1 MKKIILITLTIVL
14 AISNLKSQNS
24 IEKTL
29 DEVIVSANRAQNQGN
44 ITNVQIIGL
53 EEIENA
59 PVQTIEDLLE
69 YAMNVDV
76 RQRGGQGV
84 QADISMRGGTFEQV
98 LVMLNGIK
106 LNDPQT
112 GHHTMDLPVS
122 LEQIERIE
130 VITGGASRVF
140 GNYAYTGAIN
150 IITKSE
156 MANSISISGGQNAFK
171 SGGINYHT
179 STGNLKH
186 NISINQKESD
196 GYIKG
201 MDYKIKNY
209 YYQAKTNIDGINALF
224 NAGYTNKE
232 FGALNFYTPRFPNQ
246 FEKTQTTF
254 ASLQLRK
261 EGKITLDNK
270 ISWRKHND
278 EFILFRENP
287 SWYHNFHETN
297 VFSMDMNVIQKTKT
311 GTNVIGMEMRANN
324 IISNVLGND
333 LESPIEIDSNNFY
346 QKGANRTTTNLFAE
360 KNINLNDLA
369 ISAGIMMNIDSEYGN
384 EYFPG
389 IDISYN
395 VSDNIKLFTSYNK
408 SMRTPNY
415 TELYYSSPTDTGN
428 INLKSEYSTNQE
440 LGLKWNGRSHKTTFT
455 YYKREGENMIDW
467 VLTNGDN
474 VWRTQNLSQLTTKGY
489 EFNSKIDINKM
500 FNTNLPISSLR
511 INYAINKSNKKSDG
525 FQSRYVL
532 DHLKSNF
539 SLTASQNIGKKIRID
554 WRASHQDREGGY
566 IEYEG
571 GQYELEFTTEEE
583 WHESGKEVKYTPFWL
598 ISTRL
603 SYKVFNN
610 STMFLEVN
618 NLFDNEYV
626 DFGNVPQPGR
636 WMRAGVKITI

>member
-1 MKKIILITLTIVL
+1 MRNTI
-14 AISNLKSQNS
+14 
-24 IEKTL
+24 KTL
-29 DEVIVSANRAQNQGN
+29 FVIALTPNIAIAQNTISRNIDEVVVSANRAQTEEN
-44 ITNVQIIGL
+44 ITNVQVISL

-69 YAMNVDV
+69 YAINVDV

-130 VITGGASRVF
+130 VITGGASRIF

-156 MANSISISGGQNAFK
+156 MQNSISISGGENGFK
-171 SGGINYHT
+171 SGGVNYHK
-179 STGNLKH
+179 STENLKH
-186 NISINQKESD
+186 NISVNQKESD
-196 GYIKG
+196 GYIEG

-209 YYQAKTNIDGINALF
+209 YYQAKTNIDGVNTLF

-232 FGALNFYTPRFPNQ
+232 FGAFSFYTPKYPDQ

-254 ASLQLRK
+254 ASLQLKR
-261 EGKITLDNK
+261 EDNITLDNK
-270 ISWRKHND
+270 MYWRKHND

-297 VFSMDMNVIQKTKT
+297 VFGMDMNVVQKTKT
-311 GTNVIGMEMRANN
+311 GTNVIGMEIRTDN
-324 IISNVLGND
+324 IISNVLGTD

-346 QKGANRTTTNLFAE
+346 YKGASRTTTNLFAE
-360 KNINLNDLA
+360 KNIKLNKIA

-389 IDISYN
+389 IDMSYN
-395 VSDNIKLFTSYNK
+395 VADNIKAFASYNK

-415 TELYYSSPTDTGN
+415 TELYYSSPTNQGN
-428 INLKSEYSTNQE
+428 VNLQSEHSTNKE
-440 LGLKWNGRSHKTTFT
+440 IGLKWDGNAHKTTFT
-455 YYKREGENMIDW
+455 CYQREGRNMIDW
-467 VLTNGDN
+467 VLINGDSI
-474 VWRTQNLSQLTTKGY
+474 WRTQNLSQLTTTGY
-489 EFNSKIDINKM
+489 EFNSRIDINKLL
-500 FNTNLPISSLR
+500 NTNSPISSLSV
-511 INYAINKSNKKSDG
+511 NYAVNESDTTSEG
-525 FQSRYVL
+525 FQSAYVL

-539 SLTASQNIGKKIRID
+539 SITASQNISKKIRID
-554 WRASHQDREGGY
+554 WRASQQDREGGY
-566 IEYEG
+566 TD
-571 GQYELEFTTEEE
+571 F
-583 WHESGKEVKYTPFWL
+583 ESGEETDYLPFWL
-598 ISTRL
+598 VSTRV
-603 SYKVFNN
+603 SYRVFKN
-610 STMFLEVN
+610 STMFLEIN
-618 NLFDNEYV
+618 NLLDNEYV
-626 DFGNVPQPGR
+626 DFGNIPQAGR
-636 WMRAGVKITI
+636 WMRAGLKITL

>member
-1 MKKIILITLTIVL
+1 MREIILITLTIAL
-14 AISNLKSQNS
+14 AICNLKAQNS
-24 IEKTL
+24 IEKNL
-29 DEVIVSANRAQNQGN
+29 DEVIVSANRAQTEGN
-44 ITNVQIIGL
+44 ITNVQIISL

-84 QADISMRGGTFEQV
+84 QADISIRGGTFEQV

-130 VITGGASRVF
+130 IITGGASRIF

-150 IITKSE
+150 IITKLE
-156 MANSISISGGQNAFK
+156 MANSFSISRGGNAFK

-186 NISINQKESD
+186 NISVNQKESD
-196 GYIKG
+196 GYTEG
-201 MDYKIKNY
+201 VDYKIKNY

-232 FGALNFYTPRFPNQ
+232 FGAFSFYTPKYPNQ
-246 FEKTQTTF
+246 FETTQTTF

-311 GTNVIGMEMRANN
+311 GTNVIGMEIRTDN

-333 LESPIEIDSNNFY
+333 LESPIEIDTNNFY
-346 QKGANRTTTNLFAE
+346 YKGANTTTTNLFIE
-360 KNINLNDLA
+360 KNINLKNLA
-369 ISAGIMMNIDSEYGN
+369 ISAGIMMNINSEYGN

-389 IDISYN
+389 IDMAYN
-395 VSDNIKLFTSYNK
+395 FSNNITLFTSYNK

-415 TELYYSSPTDTGN
+415 TELYYISPTNQGN
-428 INLKSEYSTNQE
+428 INLKSEHSTNQE
-440 LGLKWNGRSHKTTFT
+440 LGLKWNGKSHKTTFT

-467 VLTNGDN
+467 VLINGDSI
-474 VWRTQNLSQLTTKGY
+474 WRTQNLSQLTTTGY
-489 EFNSKIDINKM
+489 ELNSRIDINKM
-500 FNTNLPISSLR
+500 FNTNLPISTLN
-511 INYAINKSNKKSDG
+511 INYAVNESDTTSEG
-525 FQSRYVL
+525 FQSAYVL
-532 DHLKSNF
+532 DHLKSNLSF
-539 SLTASQNIGKKIRID
+539 TASQNISEKIRID
-554 WRASHQDREGGY
+554 WRASRQDREGGY
-566 IEYEG
+566 IEDVDY
-571 GQYELEFTTEEE
+571 L
-583 WHESGKEVKYTPFWL
+583 PFWL

-603 SYKVFNN
+603 SCKVFNN
-610 STMFLEVN
+610 STIFLEIN

-626 DFGNVPQPGR
+626 DFGNIPQPGR

>member
-1 MKKIILITLTIVL
+1 MKTSIKIILAYFL
-14 AISNLKSQNS
+14 ISNS
-24 IEKTL
+24 IFAQEKISRNIN
-29 DEVIVSANRAQNQGN
+29 EVVISANRAQTEGN
-44 ITNVQIIGL
+44 ITNIQIISQQ
-53 EEIENA
+53 EIENA

-84 QADISMRGGTFEQV
+84 QADISMRGGSFEQV

-112 GHHTMDLPVS
+112 GHHNMDLPVN

-130 VITGGASRVF
+130 IITGGASRVF

-156 MANSISISGGQNAFK
+156 MANSISISTGENEFK
-171 SGGINYHT
+171 SGNINYYN

-186 NISINQKESD
+186 NISVNHKKSD
-196 GYIKG
+196 GYIEG

-232 FGALNFYTPRFPNQ
+232 FGALSFYTPKYPNQ
-246 FEKTQTTF
+246 YEKTQTTF
-254 ASLQLRK
+254 TSLQLRR
-261 EGKITLDNK
+261 EGEITLENK
-270 ISWRKHND
+270 IAWRKHND

-297 VFSMDMNVIQKTKT
+297 VFSIDMNAVQKTKT
-311 GTNVIGMEMRANN
+311 GTNVIGMEIRTDN
-324 IISNVLGND
+324 IISNVLGD
-333 LESPIEIDSNNFY
+333 DIESPIKIDTNNFY
-346 QKGANRTTTNLFAE
+346 YKGANRTTTNLFIE
-360 KNINLNDLA
+360 KNIILNDLA

-389 IDISYN
+389 IDISYDIN
-395 VSDNIKLFTSYNK
+395 SNFKVFASSNK

-415 TELYYSSPTDTGN
+415 TELYYKSPTDTGN
-428 INLKSEYSTNQE
+428 INLTAENSINKEI
-440 LGLKWNGRSHKTTFT
+440 GLKWNGRSHKTTFT
-455 YYKREGENMIDW
+455 YYKREGTNMIDW
-467 VLTNGDN
+467 VLINGDSI
-474 VWRTQNLSQLTTKGY
+474 WRTQNLNQITTTGY
-489 EFNSKIDINKM
+489 EFNSRININKI
-500 FNTNLPISSLR
+500 FNTNLPISSLS
-511 INYAINKSNKKSDG
+511 INYSINESDKNSDG

-539 SLTASQNIGKKIRID
+539 SLTASQILSKKLRID
-554 WRASHQDREGGY
+554 WRASHQDREGGFTDFY
-566 IEYEG
+566 SKEEVEY
-571 GQYELEFTTEEE
+571 L
-583 WHESGKEVKYTPFWL
+583 PFWL

-603 SYKVFNN
+603 SYKVYSNN
-610 STMFLEVN
+610 TMFLEIN
-618 NLFDNEYV
+618 NLLNNEYV
-626 DFGNVPQPGR
+626 DFGNIPQPGR
-636 WMRAGVKITI
+636 WMRAGLKIKF

>member
-1 MKKIILITLTIVL
+1 MKKIILITLTIAL
-14 AISNLKSQNS
+14 AICNLKAQNS
-24 IEKTL
+24 IEKNL
-29 DEVIVSANRAQNQGN
+29 DEVIVSANRAQTEGN
-44 ITNVQIIGL
+44 ITNVQIISL

-76 RQRGGQGV
+76 RQRGSQGV
-84 QADISMRGGTFEQV
+84 QADISIRGGTFEQV

-130 VITGGASRVF
+130 IITGGASRIF

-156 MANSISISGGQNAFK
+156 MANSVGISGGENAFK

-186 NISINQKESD
+186 NISVNQKESD
-196 GYIKG
+196 GYIEG

-232 FGALNFYTPRFPNQ
+232 FGAFSFYTPKYPNQ
-246 FEKTQTTF
+246 FETTQTTF

-297 VFSMDMNVIQKTKT
+297 VFSMEMNVIQKTKT
-311 GTNVIGMEMRANN
+311 GTNVIGMEIRTDN

-333 LESPIEIDSNNFY
+333 LESPIEIDTNNFY
-346 QKGANRTTTNLFAE
+346 YKGANTTTTNLFIE
-360 KNINLNDLA
+360 KNINLKNLA
-369 ISAGIMMNIDSEYGN
+369 ISAGIMMNINSEYGN

-389 IDISYN
+389 IDMSYN
-395 VSDNIKLFTSYNK
+395 ISDNIKVFTSYNK

-415 TELYYSSPTDTGN
+415 TELHYSSTTNQGN
-428 INLKSEYSTNQE
+428 INLKSEHSTNQE
-440 LGLKWNGRSHKTTFT
+440 LGLKWNGKSHKTTFT

-467 VLTNGDN
+467 VLINGDSI
-474 VWRTQNLSQLTTKGY
+474 WRTQNLSQLTTTGY
-489 EFNSKIDINKM
+489 ELNSRIDINKM
-500 FNTNLPISSLR
+500 FNTNLPISTLN
-511 INYAINKSNKKSDG
+511 INYAVNESDTTSEG
-525 FQSRYVL
+525 FQSAYVL
-532 DHLKSNF
+532 DHLKSNLSF
-539 SLTASQNIGKKIRID
+539 TASQNISEKIRID
-554 WRASHQDREGGY
+554 WRASRQDREGGY
-566 IEYEG
+566 ID
-571 GQYELEFTTEEE
+571 F
-583 WHESGKEVKYTPFWL
+583 ESGEDVDYLPFWL

-603 SYKVFNN
+603 SCKVFNN
-610 STMFLEVN
+610 STIFLEIN

-626 DFGNVPQPGR
+626 DFGNIPQAGR

>member
-1 MKKIILITLTIVL
+1 MKKITLITLTIAL
-14 AISNLKSQNS
+14 AICNLKAQNS
-24 IEKTL
+24 LKKTL
-29 DEVIVSANRAQNQGN
+29 DEVIVSANRAQSQGN

-130 VITGGASRVF
+130 IITGGASRVF

-156 MANSISISGGQNAFK
+156 MANSISISGGENAFQ

-196 GYIKG
+196 GYIEG

-209 YYQAKTNIDGINALF
+209 YYQAKTNIDGINTLF

-232 FGALNFYTPRFPNQ
+232 FGAFSFYTPKYPNQ
-246 FEKTQTTF
+246 FEKTKTTF

-311 GTNVIGMEMRANN
+311 GTNVIGMEIRTDN

-333 LESPIEIDSNNFY
+333 LESPIEIDTNNFY
-346 QKGANRTTTNLFAE
+346 YKGASRTTTNLFIE

-389 IDISYN
+389 IDIAYN
-395 VSDNIKLFTSYNK
+395 VSDNFKVFTSYNK

-415 TELYYSSPTDTGN
+415 TELYYSSPTNQGN
-428 INLKSEYSTNQE
+428 INLKSEHSTNQE
-440 LGLKWNGRSHKTTFT
+440 LGLKWNGNSHKTTFT
-455 YYKREGENMIDW
+455 FYKREGENMIDW
-467 VLTNGDN
+467 VLINGDSI
-474 VWRTQNLSQLTTKGY
+474 WRTQNLSQLTTKGY
-489 EFNSKIDINKM
+489 ELNSRIDINKM
-500 FNTNLPISSLR
+500 FDTNLPISTLNIS
-511 INYAINKSNKKSDG
+511 YAVNESDTTSEG
-525 FQSRYVL
+525 FQSAYVL
-532 DHLKSNF
+532 DHLKSNLSF
-539 SLTASQNIGKKIRID
+539 TASQNINKNIRID
-554 WRASHQDREGGY
+554 WRASRQDREGGY
-566 IEYEG
+566 ID
-571 GQYELEFTTEEE
+571 F
-583 WHESGKEVKYTPFWL
+583 ESGEDVEYLPFWL

-603 SYKVFNN
+603 SYKVFTN

-626 DFGNVPQPGR
+626 DFGNIPQPGK

>member
-1 MKKIILITLTIVL
+1 MKKIILITLTIAL
-14 AISNLKSQNS
+14 AICNLKAQNS
-24 IEKTL
+24 IEKNL
-29 DEVIVSANRAQNQGN
+29 DEVIVSANRAQTEGN
-44 ITNVQIIGL
+44 ITSVQIISL

-130 VITGGASRVF
+130 IITGGASRIF

-156 MANSISISGGQNAFK
+156 MANSVSISGGENAFK

-186 NISINQKESD
+186 NISVNQKESD
-196 GYIKG
+196 GYIEG

-209 YYQAKTNIDGINALF
+209 YYQAKTSIDGINSLF

-232 FGALNFYTPRFPNQ
+232 FGAFSFYSPKYPNQ

-261 EGKITLDNK
+261 EGKLTLDNK
-270 ISWRKHND
+270 ISWRRHND

-287 SWYHNFHETN
+287 SLYHNFHETN

-311 GTNVIGMEMRANN
+311 GTNVIGMEIRTDN

-333 LESPIEIDSNNFY
+333 LESPIEIDTNNFY
-346 QKGANRTTTNLFAE
+346 YKGASRTTTNLFIE
-360 KNINLNDLA
+360 KNINLNNLA
-369 ISAGIMMNIDSEYGN
+369 ISAGIMMNINSKYGN

-389 IDISYN
+389 IDMAYN
-395 VSDNIKLFTSYNK
+395 FSNTIKLFTSYNK

-415 TELYYSSPTDTGN
+415 TELYYLSPTNQGN
-428 INLKSEYSTNQE
+428 INLKSEHSTNQE
-440 LGLKWNGRSHKTTFT
+440 LGLKWNGNSHKTTFT

-467 VLTNGDN
+467 VLINGDSI
-474 VWRTQNLSQLTTKGY
+474 WRTQNLRKLTTTGY
-489 EFNSKIDINKM
+489 ELNSRIDINKM
-500 FNTNLPISSLR
+500 FNTNLPISALNIS
-511 INYAINKSNKKSDG
+511 YAVNESDTTSEG
-525 FQSRYVL
+525 FQSAYVL
-532 DHLKSNF
+532 DHLKSNLSF
-539 SLTASQNIGKKIRID
+539 TASQNISEKIRID
-554 WRASHQDREGGY
+554 WRASRQDREGGY
-566 IEYEG
+566 ID
-571 GQYELEFTTEEE
+571 F
-583 WHESGKEVKYTPFWL
+583 ESGEDVEYLPFWL

-603 SYKVFNN
+603 SCKVFNN
-610 STMFLEVN
+610 STIFLEIN

-626 DFGNVPQPGR
+626 DFGNIPQPGR

>member
-1 MKKIILITLTIVL
+1 MREIILITLTIAL
-14 AISNLKSQNS
+14 AICNLKAQNS
-24 IEKTL
+24 IEKNL
-29 DEVIVSANRAQNQGN
+29 DEVVVSANRAQTEGN
-44 ITNVQIIGL
+44 ITNVQIISL

-84 QADISMRGGTFEQV
+84 QADISIRGGTFEQV

-122 LEQIERIE
+122 LEQIEKIE
-130 VITGGASRVF
+130 IITGGASRIF

-156 MANSISISGGQNAFK
+156 MANSFSISGGENAFK

-186 NISINQKESD
+186 NISVNQKESD
-196 GYIKG
+196 GYTEG
-201 MDYKIKNY
+201 VDYKIKNY

-232 FGALNFYTPRFPNQ
+232 FGAFSFYTPKYPNQ
-246 FEKTQTTF
+246 FETTQTTF

-311 GTNVIGMEMRANN
+311 GTNVIGMEIRTDN

-333 LESPIEIDSNNFY
+333 LESPIEIDTNNFY
-346 QKGANRTTTNLFAE
+346 YKGANTTTTNLFIE
-360 KNINLNDLA
+360 KNINLKNLA
-369 ISAGIMMNIDSEYGN
+369 ISAGIMMNINSEYGN

-389 IDISYN
+389 IDMAYN
-395 VSDNIKLFTSYNK
+395 FSNNITLFTSYNK

-415 TELYYSSPTDTGN
+415 TELYYISPTNQGN
-428 INLKSEYSTNQE
+428 INLKSEHSTNQE
-440 LGLKWNGRSHKTTFT
+440 LGLKWNGKSHKTTFT

-467 VLTNGDN
+467 VLINGDSI
-474 VWRTQNLSQLTTKGY
+474 WRTQNLSQLTTTGY
-489 EFNSKIDINKM
+489 ELNSRIDINKM
-500 FNTNLPISSLR
+500 FNTNLPISTLN
-511 INYAINKSNKKSDG
+511 INYAVNESDTTSEG
-525 FQSRYVL
+525 FQSAYVL
-532 DHLKSNF
+532 DHLKSNLSF
-539 SLTASQNIGKKIRID
+539 TASQNISEKIRID
-554 WRASHQDREGGY
+554 WRASRQDREGGY
-566 IEYEG
+566 ID
-571 GQYELEFTTEEE
+571 F
-583 WHESGKEVKYTPFWL
+583 ESGEDVDYLPFWL

-603 SYKVFNN
+603 SCKVFNN
-610 STMFLEVN
+610 STIFLEIN

-626 DFGNVPQPGR
+626 DFGNIPQPGR

>member
-1 MKKIILITLTIVL
+1 MIALTSNI
-14 AISNLKSQNS
+14 AIAQNTIS
-24 IEKTL
+24 RNI
-29 DEVIVSANRAQNQGN
+29 DEVVVSANRAQTEEN
-44 ITNVQIIGL
+44 ITNVQVISL

-69 YAMNVDV
+69 YAINVDV

-130 VITGGASRVF
+130 VITGGASRIF

-156 MANSISISGGQNAFK
+156 MKNSISISGGENEFK
-171 SGGINYHT
+171 SGGVNYHK
-179 STGNLKH
+179 STENLKH
-186 NISINQKESD
+186 NISVNQKESD
-196 GYIKG
+196 GYIEG

-209 YYQAKTNIDGINALF
+209 YYQAKTNIDGVNALF

-232 FGALNFYTPRFPNQ
+232 FGAFSFYTPKYPDQ

-254 ASLQLRK
+254 ASLQLKR
-261 EGKITLDNK
+261 EGNITLDNK
-270 ISWRKHND
+270 MYWRKHND

-297 VFSMDMNVIQKTKT
+297 VFGMDMNVVQKTKT
-311 GTNVIGMEMRANN
+311 GTNVIGMEIRTDN
-324 IISNVLGND
+324 IISNVLGTD

-346 QKGANRTTTNLFAE
+346 YKGASRTTTNLFAE
-360 KNINLNDLA
+360 KNIKLNKIA

-389 IDISYN
+389 IDMSYS

-415 TELYYSSPTDTGN
+415 TELYYSSPTNQGN
-428 INLKSEYSTNQE
+428 INLQSEHSTNKE
-440 LGLKWNGRSHKTTFT
+440 IGLKWDGNAHKTTFT
-455 YYKREGENMIDW
+455 CYQREGRNMIDW
-467 VLTNGDN
+467 VLINGDSI
-474 VWRTQNLSQLTTKGY
+474 WRTQNLSQLTTTGY
-489 EFNSKIDINKM
+489 EFNSRIDINKLL
-500 FNTNLPISSLR
+500 NTNSPISSLSV
-511 INYAINKSNKKSDG
+511 NYAVNESDTTSEG
-525 FQSRYVL
+525 FQSAYVL
-532 DHLKSNF
+532 DHLRSNF
-539 SLTASQNIGKKIRID
+539 SLSASQNISDKIRID
-554 WRASHQDREGGY
+554 WIASYQDREGGY
-566 IEYEG
+566 TD
-571 GQYELEFTTEEE
+571 F
-583 WHESGKEVKYTPFWL
+583 ESGEEVEYLPFWL
-598 ISTRL
+598 VSARV
-603 SYKVFNN
+603 SYKVFEN
-610 STMFLEVN
+610 SKIFIDIN
-618 NLFDNEYV
+618 NLLDNEYV
-626 DFGNVPQPGR
+626 DFGNIPQPRR
-636 WMRAGVKITI
+636 WVRVGMNILL

>member
-1 MKKIILITLTIVL
+1 MKKIILITLTIAL
-14 AISNLKSQNS
+14 AICNLKAQNS
-24 IEKTL
+24 IEKNL
-29 DEVIVSANRAQNQGN
+29 DEVIVSANRAQTEGN
-44 ITNVQIIGL
+44 ITNVQIISL

-130 VITGGASRVF
+130 IITGGASRIF

-156 MANSISISGGQNAFK
+156 MANSFSISGGGNAFK

-186 NISINQKESD
+186 NISVNQKESD
-196 GYIKG
+196 GYTEG
-201 MDYKIKNY
+201 VDYKIKNY

-232 FGALNFYTPRFPNQ
+232 FGAFSFYTPKYPNQ
-246 FEKTQTTF
+246 FETTQTTF

-270 ISWRKHND
+270 ISWKKHND

-311 GTNVIGMEMRANN
+311 GTNVIGMEIRTDN

-333 LESPIEIDSNNFY
+333 LESPIEIDTNNFY
-346 QKGANRTTTNLFAE
+346 YKGANTTTTNLFIE
-360 KNINLNDLA
+360 KNINLKNLA
-369 ISAGIMMNIDSEYGN
+369 ISAGIMMNINSEYGN

-389 IDISYN
+389 IDMAYN
-395 VSDNIKLFTSYNK
+395 FSNNIKLFTSYNK

-415 TELYYSSPTDTGN
+415 TELYYLSPTNQGN
-428 INLKSEYSTNQE
+428 INLKSEHSTNQE
-440 LGLKWNGRSHKTTFT
+440 LGLKWNGKSHKTTFT

-467 VLTNGDN
+467 VLINGDSI
-474 VWRTQNLSQLTTKGY
+474 WRTHNLSQLTTTGY
-489 EFNSKIDINKM
+489 ELNSRIDINKM
-500 FNTNLPISSLR
+500 FNTNLPISTLN
-511 INYAINKSNKKSDG
+511 INYAVNESDTTSEG
-525 FQSRYVL
+525 FQSAYVL
-532 DHLKSNF
+532 DHLKSNLSF
-539 SLTASQNIGKKIRID
+539 TASQNISEKIRID
-554 WRASHQDREGGY
+554 WRASRQDREGGY
-566 IEYEG
+566 ID
-571 GQYELEFTTEEE
+571 F
-583 WHESGKEVKYTPFWL
+583 ESGEDVDYLPFWL

-603 SYKVFNN
+603 SCKVFNN
-610 STMFLEVN
+610 STIFLEIN

-626 DFGNVPQPGR
+626 DFGNIPQPGR

>member
-1 MKKIILITLTIVL
+1 MKKITLITLAIAL
-14 AISNLKSQNS
+14 AICNLKAQNS
-24 IEKTL
+24 LKKTL
-29 DEVIVSANRAQNQGN
+29 DEVIVSANRAQSQGN

-130 VITGGASRVF
+130 IITGGASRVF

-156 MANSISISGGQNAFK
+156 MANSISISGGENAFQ

-196 GYIKG
+196 GYIEG

-209 YYQAKTNIDGINALF
+209 YYQAKTNIDGINTLF

-232 FGALNFYTPRFPNQ
+232 FGAFSFYTPKYPNQ
-246 FEKTQTTF
+246 FEKTKTTF

-311 GTNVIGMEMRANN
+311 GTNVIGMEIRTDN

-333 LESPIEIDSNNFY
+333 LESPIEIDTNNFY
-346 QKGANRTTTNLFAE
+346 YKGASRTVTNLFLE

-389 IDISYN
+389 IDMSYN
-395 VSDNIKLFTSYNK
+395 IRDNIKVFTSYNK

-415 TELYYSSPTDTGN
+415 TELYYSSPTNQGN
-428 INLKSEYSTNQE
+428 VNLKLEHSTNQE
-440 LGLKWNGRSHKTTFT
+440 LGLKWNGNSHKTTFT
-455 YYKREGENMIDW
+455 CYKREGENMIDW
-467 VLTNGDN
+467 VLINGDSI
-474 VWRTQNLSQLTTKGY
+474 WRTQNLNKLTTTGY
-489 EFNSKIDINKM
+489 ELNSRIDINKM
-500 FNTNLPISSLR
+500 FNTNLPISTLN
-511 INYAINKSNKKSDG
+511 INYAVNESDTTSEG
-525 FQSRYVL
+525 FQSAYVL
-532 DHLKSNF
+532 DHLKSNLSF
-539 SLTASQNIGKKIRID
+539 SASQNINKNIRID
-554 WRASHQDREGGY
+554 WRASRQDREGGY
-566 IEYEG
+566 ID
-571 GQYELEFTTEEE
+571 F
-583 WHESGKEVKYTPFWL
+583 ESGEDVEYLPFWL

-610 STMFLEVN
+610 SAMFLEVN

-626 DFGNVPQPGR
+626 DFGNIPQSGR

>member
-1 MKKIILITLTIVL
+1 MKKIILITLTIAL
-14 AISNLKSQNS
+14 AICNLKAQNS
-24 IEKTL
+24 IEKNL
-29 DEVIVSANRAQNQGN
+29 DEVIVSANRAQTEGN
-44 ITNVQIIGL
+44 ITNVQIISL

-84 QADISMRGGTFEQV
+84 QADISIRGGTFEQV

-130 VITGGASRVF
+130 IITGGASRIF

-156 MANSISISGGQNAFK
+156 MANSVSISGGENAFK

-186 NISINQKESD
+186 NISVNQKESD
-196 GYIKG
+196 GYIEG

-232 FGALNFYTPRFPNQ
+232 FGAFSFYTPKYPNQ

-297 VFSMDMNVIQKTKT
+297 VFSIDMNVIQKTKT
-311 GTNVIGMEMRANN
+311 GTNVIGMEIRTDN

-333 LESPIEIDSNNFY
+333 LESPIEIDIDNFY
-346 QKGANRTTTNLFAE
+346 YKGASRTTTNLFIE
-360 KNINLNDLA
+360 KNIDLNDLA

-389 IDISYN
+389 FDILYN
-395 VSDNIKLFTSYNK
+395 VSSNIKLFTSYNK

-415 TELYYSSPTDTGN
+415 TELYYKSPTDTGN
-428 INLKSEYSTNQE
+428 INLRPEYSINKE
-440 LGLKWNGRSHKTTFT
+440 IGLKWNGRSHKTTFT
-455 YYKREGENMIDW
+455 YYKREGRNMIDW
-467 VLTNGDN
+467 VLINGDSI
-474 VWRTQNLSQLTTKGY
+474 WRTQNLNQLTTIGY
-489 EFNSKIDINKM
+489 ELNSKIDINKM
-500 FNTNLPISSLR
+500 FNTNLPISSLS
-511 INYAINKSNKKSDG
+511 INYAINESDKNSDG

-539 SLTASQNIGKKIRID
+539 SLTASQNLNNKLRID
-554 WRASHQDREGGY
+554 WRASHQDREGGFTDFHSKEEV
-566 IEYEG
+566 EY
-571 GQYELEFTTEEE
+571 L
-583 WHESGKEVKYTPFWL
+583 PFWL

-618 NLFDNEYV
+618 NLFDNEYL
-626 DFGNVPQPGR
+626 DFGNIPQPGR

>member
-1 MKKIILITLTIVL
+1 MKKIILITLTIAL
-14 AISNLKSQNS
+14 AICNLKAQNS
-24 IEKTL
+24 IEKNL
-29 DEVIVSANRAQNQGN
+29 DEVIVSANRAQTEGN
-44 ITNVQIIGL
+44 ITNVQIISL

-84 QADISMRGGTFEQV
+84 QADISIRGGTFEQV

-130 VITGGASRVF
+130 IITGGASRIF

-156 MANSISISGGQNAFK
+156 MANSVSISGGENAFK

-186 NISINQKESD
+186 NISVNQKESD
-196 GYIKG
+196 GYIEG

-232 FGALNFYTPRFPNQ
+232 FGAFSFYTPKYPNQ

-311 GTNVIGMEMRANN
+311 GTNVIGMEMRADN

-333 LESPIEIDSNNFY
+333 LESPIEIDTNNFY
-346 QKGANRTTTNLFAE
+346 YKGASRTTTNLFIE
-360 KNINLNDLA
+360 KNINLNNLA

-389 IDISYN
+389 IDMAYN
-395 VSDNIKLFTSYNK
+395 FSNNIKLFTSYNK

-415 TELYYSSPTDTGN
+415 TELYYLSPTNQGN
-428 INLKSEYSTNQE
+428 INLKSEHSTNQE
-440 LGLKWNGRSHKTTFT
+440 LGLKWNGNSHKTTFT

-467 VLTNGDN
+467 VLINGDSI
-474 VWRTQNLSQLTTKGY
+474 WRTQNLSQLTTTGY
-489 EFNSKIDINKM
+489 ELNSRIDINKM
-500 FNTNLPISSLR
+500 FNTNLPISTLN
-511 INYAINKSNKKSDG
+511 INYAVNESDTTSEG
-525 FQSRYVL
+525 FQSAYVL
-532 DHLKSNF
+532 DHLKSNLSF
-539 SLTASQNIGKKIRID
+539 TASQNISEKIRID
-554 WRASHQDREGGY
+554 WRASRQDREGGY
-566 IEYEG
+566 ID
-571 GQYELEFTTEEE
+571 F
-583 WHESGKEVKYTPFWL
+583 ESGEDVEYLPFWL

-603 SYKVFNN
+603 SCKVFNN
-610 STMFLEVN
+610 STIFLEIN

-626 DFGNVPQPGR
+626 DFGNIPQPGR

>member
-1 MKKIILITLTIVL
+1 MKKIILITLTIAL
-14 AISNLKSQNS
+14 AICNLKAQNS
-24 IEKTL
+24 IEKNL
-29 DEVIVSANRAQNQGN
+29 DEVIVSANRAQTEGN
-44 ITNVQIIGL
+44 ITNVQIISL

-84 QADISMRGGTFEQV
+84 QADISIRGGTFEQV

-130 VITGGASRVF
+130 IITGGASRIF
-140 GNYAYTGAIN
+140 GNYAYTGVIN
-150 IITKSE
+150 IIAKSE
-156 MANSISISGGQNAFK
+156 MANSVSISGGENAFK

-186 NISINQKESD
+186 NISVNQKESD
-196 GYIKG
+196 GYIEG

-232 FGALNFYTPRFPNQ
+232 FGAFSFYSLKYPNQ

-311 GTNVIGMEMRANN
+311 GTNVIGMEIRTDN

-333 LESPIEIDSNNFY
+333 LESPIEIDTNNFY
-346 QKGANRTTTNLFAE
+346 YKGASRTTTNLFIE
-360 KNINLNDLA
+360 KNINLNNLA

-389 IDISYN
+389 IDMAYN
-395 VSDNIKLFTSYNK
+395 FSNNIKLFTSYNK

-415 TELYYSSPTDTGN
+415 TELYYSSPTNQGN
-428 INLKSEYSTNQE
+428 INLKSEHSTNQE
-440 LGLKWNGRSHKTTFT
+440 LGLKWNGNSHKTTFT

-467 VLTNGDN
+467 VLINGDSI
-474 VWRTQNLSQLTTKGY
+474 WRTQNLSQLTTTGY
-489 EFNSKIDINKM
+489 ELNSRIDINKM
-500 FNTNLPISSLR
+500 FNTNLPISTLNIS
-511 INYAINKSNKKSDG
+511 YAVNESDTTSEG
-525 FQSRYVL
+525 FQSAYVL
-532 DHLKSNF
+532 DHLKSNLSF
-539 SLTASQNIGKKIRID
+539 TASQNISEKIRID
-554 WRASHQDREGGY
+554 WRASRQDREGGY
-566 IEYEG
+566 ID
-571 GQYELEFTTEEE
+571 F
-583 WHESGKEVKYTPFWL
+583 ESGEDVEYLPFWL

-603 SYKVFNN
+603 SCKVFNN
-610 STMFLEVN
+610 STIFLEIN

-626 DFGNVPQPGR
+626 DFGNIPQPGR